1 MSGISLSYAIDD
13 QAAMALLQRL
23 EKVDTRLLFDE
34 IGNHLVS
41 SVTQRFKDGVDP
53 DGNPW
58 KPSERAKREGGK
70 TLVDRAH
77 LRDSNTYQVFLDG
90 SGVEAGS
97 DMVYAAIHQFG
108 GKTGRNHATTLVAR
122 PFLGINADDEDEI
135 EGIVDNF
142 YRSVMKQ

>member
-13 QAAMALLQRL
+13 QAAMALFRRL
-23 EKVDTRLLFDE
+23 EHVDTRLMFGE
-34 IGNHLVS
+34 IGSQLAS
-41 SVTQRFKDGVDP
+41 SVAQRFKDGVDP

-58 KPSERAKREGGK
+58 EPSERAKREGGK
-70 TLVDRAH
+70 TLVDHEVLKSSITYNAYT
-77 LRDSNTYQVFLDG
+77 DSVEVG
-90 SGVEAGS
+90 SN
-97 DMVYAAIHQFG
+97 MVYAAIHQFG